1 MAEMVWC
8 QSCKTAVWAYDHQSE
23 VDLRGICNMLKL
35 PCPKCGDIG
44 NFDGWASNDMAAFY
58 DSLPAKAKEELYDWW
73 SAMKYVAEAHNVAWE
88 ISPNCSWFKRPS
100 DADSTYLEFTKD
112 LQRMI
117 RVKETSHG

>member
-8 QSCKTAVWAYDHQSE
+8 QTCKTVVWAYDHQSE

-44 NFDGWASNDMAAFY
+44 NFDGWASNNAYEQIKNIAGDQVY
-58 DSLPAKAKEELYDWW
+58 DAW
-73 SAMKYVAEAHNVAWE
+73 SAMEYIAKAYKVAWE
-88 ISPNCSWFKRPS
+88 ISPDCSWFKRPG
-100 DADSTYLEFTKD
+100 DEDPTYLEFTKD

-117 RVKETSHG
+117 RVKEASRDS